1 MTRLIEFLIALALVL
16 ALFVV
21 VGLFL
26 PSKRHLEES
35 TETNRRMTIVF
46 DTVNN
51 VRRMKD
57 WNLLLPTNPAELSF
71 SGGEA
76 YSGVGARID
85 FNSADSRRGKGHW
98 EITESNAPA
107 DATGASKVVY
117 AIEDNQPGSDK
128 QTVFTLEPTGKNNRN
143 VQITQT
149 YDVSYGWNL
158 FGRFMGMYVSR
169 NVGDGMNAS
178 LTKLTN
184 LLATVPNF
192 DYRIEGSKLTGLG
205 LVELPAEDL
214 LVVNAG
220 NIERSNAAIKA
231 SIESNQEWIKRV
243 MESNNLEAAGPVR
256 IITTDFG
263 AEKYAFDVA
272 QPVRK
277 RSGASSAAKP
287 ADGSKP
293 ADAAPTPA
301 ASTGPLKISV
311 AGTPVEH
318 VRLEARTAATA
329 SYTGYMAELDAVRNS
344 LRAWAMTNGHEVT
357 ERPYESWKGGVEK
370 AFTADGTF
378 DVFWAVKQ

>member
-76 YSGVGARID
+76 YSGVGARVD

-117 AIEDNQPGSDK
+117 AIEDSQPGNNK
-128 QTVFTLEPTGKNNRN
+128 QTVFSLEPTGKNNRN

-149 YDVSYGWNL
+149 
-158 FGRFMGMYVSR
+158 
-169 NVGDGMNAS
+169 
-178 LTKLTN
+178 
-184 LLATVPNF
+184 
-192 DYRIEGSKLTGLG
+192 
-205 LVELPAEDL
+205 
-214 LVVNAG
+214 
-220 NIERSNAAIKA
+220 
-231 SIESNQEWIKRV
+231 
-243 MESNNLEAAGPVR
+243 
-256 IITTDFG
+256 
-263 AEKYAFDVA
+263 
-272 QPVRK
+272 
-277 RSGASSAAKP
+277 
-287 ADGSKP
+287 
-293 ADAAPTPA
+293 
-301 ASTGPLKISV
+301 
-311 AGTPVEH
+311 
-318 VRLEARTAATA
+318 
-329 SYTGYMAELDAVRNS
+329 
-344 LRAWAMTNGHEVT
+344 
-357 ERPYESWKGGVEK
+357 
-370 AFTADGTF
+370 
-378 DVFWAVKQ
+378 